1 MLKLFVHEYFVQ
13 KSLWTH
19 KHITL
24 IWGLPLCTTVCVAA
38 SDWKVLVCSDGDLSG
53 IHSVQGWLQS
63 TLCGTLH
70 SSAFSQV
77 LPLACWGKGW
87 FCKFF
92 TVMFQVFGCV
102 CVCVWIRH
110 WGGFNMKPLT
120 NMHAHTH
127 TQRRTKWN
135 QKNGSFYSL
144 LFYNKYLYN
153 QIRVKVLHSE

>member
-92 TVMFQVFGCV
+92 TVMFQVCLGVFV
-102 CVCVWIRH
+102 CVCELGIGVDSTWNH
-110 WGGFNMKPLT
+110 WQICMLT
-120 NMHAHTH
+120 HTH
-127 TQRRTKWN
+127 KEELNGTKRMVH
-135 QKNGSFYSL
+135 STHFY
-144 LFYNKYLYN
+144 FIIN
-153 QIRVKVLHSE
+153 ICIFV